1 MQMYILRKTRVIIS
15 IVYLD
20 AKEITQII
28 QIGRI
33 DQNLSCNA
41 FIDIFERRI
50 SAISSFE
57 IQ

>member
-1 MQMYILRKTRVIIS
+1 MYILRKTRVIIY

-20 AKEITQII
+20 AKEIA